1 MEFQLINILREWG
14 LTPQIVIL
22 AWLMW
27 SNLNTLKSN
36 LAKTT
41 ELLTGLNNRVTVLE
55 VKKDEHSN

>member
-36 LAKTT
+36 LAQTT

>member
-36 LAKTT
+36 LAQTT
-41 ELLTGLNNRVTVLE
+41 ELLSGLNNRVTVLE